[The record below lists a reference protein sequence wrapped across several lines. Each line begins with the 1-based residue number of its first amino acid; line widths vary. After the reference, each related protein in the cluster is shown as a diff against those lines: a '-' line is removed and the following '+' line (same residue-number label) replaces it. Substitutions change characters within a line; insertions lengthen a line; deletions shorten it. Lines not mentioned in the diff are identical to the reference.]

1 MKDKKPFV
9 VELILGLVLAGAS
22 FFVQSEYYSTLVFA
36 MGFGLSTASATQL
49 IRMAYWQN
57 PKRQEAYQAKQRE
70 EHILAVDE
78 RMQFLRM
85 KAGQITYQLMAVGL
99 FLLAFVL
106 ALFHADA
113 WLIAA
118 VFLLCLFQFGLG
130 QIVYRFLKNRM

>member
-22 FFVQSEYYSTLVFA
+22 FFVQSEYYSILVFA

-85 KAGQITYQLMAVGL
+85 LKYHPGRPYRAAFFVRGL
-99 FLLAFVL
+99 YV
-106 ALFHADA
+106 
-113 WLIAA
+113 AA
-118 VFLLCLFQFGLG
+118 RASCRSPRQTAEKGPFP
-130 QIVYRFLKNRM
+130 RHKKNRHPKMPV